1 MGSALP
7 PIGEVEKK
15 ERRMRAQA
23 HGLAG
28 LTRIPEAV
36 VWLAEG
42 EIEDRRTPEAAELLG
57 ELPLIAALRASS
69 LARLRRAMES
79 SRLEG
84 TVRRGV
90 ELALR
95 DGRSLDA
102 TVLAEEDAGVVVLR
116 DVTRYMVRID
126 ELEQLA
132 ERDPLTGLLSRRA
145 FLERGK
151 AELGRCADAE
161 RPVAVAV
168 ADVDRFAHL
177 NDALGHATG
186 DAVLAL
192 IGRLLPANGAAD
204 LVGRI
209 DGGRFG
215 LLMPDVDA
223 PAASARL
230 KRAVADL
237 QATVGFAG
245 ERASFSAGVYVPAP
259 QDTLEMALFHA
270 EEAMHEAKRLGRARV
285 VAG

>member
-1 MGSALP
+1 
-7 PIGEVEKK
+7 VEKK

-42 EIEDRRTPEAAELLG
+42 EMEDRRTPEAAELLG

-79 SRLEG
+79 SRLQASA
-84 TVRRGV
+84 RRGV

-102 TVLAEEDAGVVVLR
+102 TVLVEDDTGVVVLR
-116 DVTRYMVRID
+116 DVTRYVNRID
-126 ELEQLA
+126 ELEQMA

-151 AELGRCADAE
+151 ADLTRCTRAG

-168 ADVDRFAHL
+168 ADVDRFAYL

-209 DGGRFG
+209 EGGRFG
-215 LLMPDVDA
+215 LVMPDTDA
-223 PAASARL
+223 PAAAARL
-230 KRAVADL
+230 KRAIADL
-237 QATVGFAG
+237 QATVRYGD
-245 ERASFSAGVYVPAP
+245 ELASFSAGVYVPAAD
-259 QDTLEMALFHA
+259 DTLEMALHQA
-270 EEAMHEAKRLGRARV
+270 EEAMREAKELGRARV
-285 VAG
+285 VAA